1 MNAVTI
7 ESAPR
12 RATKLGRA
20 ATSLYQYGETRH
32 PRDCGCFSCLET
44 RPLALRLSASD
55 VDNIRWVFSE
65 LEGLVGLGSNFGHMC
80 ERIQQ
85 SQPPKPKP
93 KTKSEHEPEHE
104 RGDISLVLADRRVR
118 EPRLSRQGVP
128 VPLMHVRGT
137 SYELRAYCSP
147 LDAWC
152 GPGISRRNP
161 KSQSVHAAWLAL
173 SAMIGQGL
181 TVEVITLY
189 RMYGA
194 DSSRLLTA
202 QFPDL
207 GDLVVLAEDTDVVQE
222 HLVKMT
228 KILRRESRAQS
239 FTVTPREAMADLL
252 ERRSGQHEATRT
264 ANVSTCRLQSHRLLV
279 LASNAYRAARRTV
292 G

>member
-93 KTKSEHEPEHE
+93 KTKSPKVRASKYEKPLKIYGTFDEA
-104 RGDISLVLADRRVR
+104 IKSLVRD
-118 EPRLSRQGVP
+118 
-128 VPLMHVRGT
+128 
-137 SYELRAYCSP
+137 
-147 LDAWC
+147 
-152 GPGISRRNP
+152 
-161 KSQSVHAAWLAL
+161 K
-173 SAMIGQGL
+173 
-181 TVEVITLY
+181 
-189 RMYGA
+189 
-194 DSSRLLTA
+194 
-202 QFPDL
+202 
-207 GDLVVLAEDTDVVQE
+207 
-222 HLVKMT
+222 K
-228 KILRRESRAQS
+228 K
-239 FTVTPREAMADLL
+239 
-252 ERRSGQHEATRT
+252 
-264 ANVSTCRLQSHRLLV
+264 
-279 LASNAYRAARRTV
+279 
-292 G
+292 